1 MNPNSRV
8 NSKSHLFN
16 SYLKA
21 TSPIFI
27 SYSYLCPAKT
37 LHHLAKLKWPEANL
51 SKRRPTLLDSIS
63 AMEGIRGG
71 HTDPSVSLEQRPR
84 ASSPLDS
91 SQVPVPQ
98 IIPSSEG
105 GVPSSPPQQ
114 RYATWRPPRSPP
126 PEPSVCKVPPKRAR
140 TLGPGESFRHPKPE
154 PSALTDS

>member
-1 MNPNSRV
+1 
-8 NSKSHLFN
+8 
-16 SYLKA
+16 
-21 TSPIFI
+21 
-27 SYSYLCPAKT
+27 
-37 LHHLAKLKWPEANL
+37 
-51 SKRRPTLLDSIS
+51 
-63 AMEGIRGG
+63 MEGIRGG

-140 TLGPGESFRHPKPE
+140 TLGPGESSRHPQPDLRT
-154 PSALTDS
+154 PTDSQIPSGIGQEAIVKRPMVTMPSIDGNYDCRAQPFHSELYFDIEVL